1 MFVCEAVSTPLKKR
15 RLTADAI
22 SSSCSST
29 MDDGSTMD
37 KHAAWM
43 SVDSQFESRQRM
55 LASRNLFEVRF
66 YMFMYCVYID
76 MFDSLA

>member
-1 MFVCEAVSTPLKKR
+1 
-15 RLTADAI
+15 
-22 SSSCSST
+22 